1 MTSYTIAKAQGATH
15 VLHDEKG
22 NIKACGTNALVL
34 RFSKQFRKGDT
45 IRSIEDYHKTYP
57 TKL

>member
-1 MTSYTIAKAQGATH
+1 MTSYASARAQGATH

-22 NIKACGTNALVL
+22 NIKACGTSVAVL
-34 RFSKQFRKGDT
+34 AMSRQFRKGDT
-45 IRSIEDYHKTYP
+45 IRDIEDYHKAYP

>member
-1 MTSYTIAKAQGATH
+1 MTSYASAKAQGATH

-22 NIKACGTNALVL
+22 NIKACGTNVLVL

-45 IRSIEDYHKTYP
+45 IREIEDYHKAFP
-57 TKL
+57 NKI